1 MQVKR
6 YLHSTR
12 LKEKLISKIPRLQAH
27 RRGKQVIPTTGEVI
41 TEAVLPGCRILTM
54 MMIRLWYKL
63 QDLFFKICLI
73 IITNLNSILIWILE
87 KIPSQ

>member
-12 LKEKLISKIPRLQAH
+12 LKEKIISKIPRLQAH
-27 RRGKQVIPTTGEVI
+27 RCGKQVIPATGEVI

-54 MMIRLWYKL
+54 TMVKLWYKL
-63 QDLFFKICLI
+63 QDLFFKIYLI
-73 IITNLNSILIWILE
+73 KIKNLNSILIRILK